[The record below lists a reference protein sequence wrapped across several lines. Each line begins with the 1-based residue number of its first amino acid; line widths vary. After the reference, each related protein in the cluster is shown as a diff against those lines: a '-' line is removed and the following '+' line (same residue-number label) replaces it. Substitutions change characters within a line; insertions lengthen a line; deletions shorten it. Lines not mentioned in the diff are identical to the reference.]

1 MLAGKDTIAQLNYHR
16 IGAGLPFH
24 RAVVQ
29 RLIRE
34 LLSKVGSLILC
45 NQLLQVGS
53 MQDLEPLLLC
63 AVLLW
68 NSLVHY
74 PVNNSQAPKAAP

>member
-1 MLAGKDTIAQLNYHR
+1 MLAGKGTIAQLNYHR

-24 RAVVQ
+24 RATVQ

-45 NQLLQVGS
+45 NQLLQVLS
-53 MQDLEPLLLC
+53 MQDLEPVFLC
-63 AVLLW
+63 AVVLW
-68 NSLVHY
+68 SAHVH
-74 PVNNSQAPKAAP
+74 